1 MLLTWMP
8 IYLIKARGFS
18 LEEMGMYAMVP
29 YLAMVVAANGAGWLA
44 DGLIRRG
51 VSITLVRKGFQS
63 LCFVGS
69 AACLLVLSA
78 TTLQGLALLYLTLG
92 LGAVATSAAGFL
104 VNHLDI
110 GPRYAGVLMGV
121 TNTIG
126 TIPGILAPAITG
138 FIIQFTGSWDPV
150 FYLAASIST
159 VGLLIWLLFATG
171 ECVFV

>member
-1 MLLTWMP
+1 MGALLLGRNSPFFTTLGLQV
-8 IYLIKARGFS
+8 IDRSDLS
-18 LEEMGMYAMVP
+18 
-29 YLAMVVAANGAGWLA
+29 ANCR
-44 DGLIRRG
+44 DT
-51 VSITLVRKGFQS
+51 TLVRKGFQS
-63 LCFVGS
+63 LCFMGS
-69 AACLLVLSA
+69 AACLLLLSA
-78 TTLQGLALLYLTLG
+78 TTSQGLALLYLTLG

-138 FIIQFTGSWDPV
+138 FIIQFTGSWGPV